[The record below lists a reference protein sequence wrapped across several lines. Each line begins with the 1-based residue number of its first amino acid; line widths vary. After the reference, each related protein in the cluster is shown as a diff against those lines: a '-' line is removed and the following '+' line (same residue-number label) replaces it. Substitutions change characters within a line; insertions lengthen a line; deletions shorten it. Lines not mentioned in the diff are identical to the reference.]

1 MIKQHRIGV
10 YSLVSA
16 FALTLL
22 IWLASPYWV
31 LFQIHQAYEQN
42 QPEKI
47 SKYIDYAAVKS
58 SLKPQIQQWVVQQ
71 FALNQMPKFVQKWGM
86 PFSANLS
93 DAAVE
98 VIVNPTSLML
108 LMQGQAIKDSVNI
121 AELRHLEQL
130 QDWSNSFNKE
140 VIAQEK
146 NQLSPSF
153 TFQPNKTV
161 ENLQVGQKPQ
171 AIRPTTKYRA
181 WNRFDIEVP
190 VRTAAKNAQ
199 FTIFSMQRS
208 GVSWKIVAIQL
219 PHSM

>member
-1 MIKQHRIGV
+1 MTKQHRIGG

-16 FALTLL
+16 LALVLI
-22 IWLASPYWV
+22 IWLSSPYWV
-31 LFQIHQAYEQN
+31 LYQIRQAYEQN

-71 FALNQMPKFVQKWGM
+71 FGLNQMPKFIQKWGTS
-86 PFSANLS
+86 FSTNLS

-98 VIVNPTSLML
+98 AIVNPTSLML

-121 AELRHLEQL
+121 PELRHLEQL
-130 QDWSNSFNKE
+130 QGWSNTFNKE
-140 VIAQEK
+140 VIVQEE
-146 NQLSPSF
+146 NQPSPSF
-153 TFQPNKTV
+153 TSQLNKTE
-161 ENLQVGQKPQ
+161 ENVQVGQKQQ

-190 VRTAAKNAQ
+190 IRAAPNNTQ

>member
-1 MIKQHRIGV
+1 MTKKHRIGV
-10 YSLVSA
+10 YSLMSA
-16 FALTLL
+16 FALVLI
-22 IWLASPYWV
+22 IWLESPYWV
-31 LFQIHQAYEQN
+31 LYQIRQAYEQN

-58 SLKPQIQQWVVQQ
+58 SLKPQIQQWMVQQ
-71 FALNQMPKFVQKWGM
+71 LGLSQMPELVQKWGTS
-86 PFSANLS
+86 FSTNLS

-98 VIVNPTSLML
+98 AIVNPTSLML

-121 AELRHLEQL
+121 PELRHLEQL
-130 QDWSNSFNKE
+130 QGWSNTFNKE
-140 VIAQEK
+140 VIVQEE
-146 NQLSPSF
+146 NQPSPSF
-153 TFQPNKTV
+153 TLQPNKTE
-161 ENLQVGQKPQ
+161 ENVQVGQKQQ
-171 AIRPTTKYRA
+171 AIPPTGKYRA

-190 VRTAAKNAQ
+190 VRTATNNAQ